1 MDPVKLEIRVVVV
14 DDHSLVREAL
24 VQSIA
29 LEPDI
34 EVCGEASN
42 GLEALTVCAALNP
55 DLILLDFSLPD
66 MTGIDVVDAMNAAG
80 SRPRVL
86 LLTGAPL
93 DEDERAQL
101 AREVE
106 GFLHKEAGRDAL
118 VAAIRAAAAEPV
130 KARSARAEDDRSGV
144 LNASALTPRER
155 AVLREISKGRS
166 VEIIAETLGMSPSTV
181 RKHRENI
188 MGKLC
193 LNSTAALVRVA
204 LQIGSY

>member
-1 MDPVKLEIRVVVV
+1 MVSVHGEIRVVVV

-34 EVCGEASN
+34 VVCGEASA
-42 GLEALTVCAALNP
+42 GDEAVTVCAALDP
-55 DLILLDFSLPD
+55 DLVVLDFSLPD

-93 DEDERAQL
+93 DEEERDQL
-101 AREVE
+101 ARQVE

-118 VAAIRAAAAEPV
+118 VAAIRTAAAEAV
-130 KARSARAEDDRSGV
+130 KTRPAHADDERPGV
-144 LNASALTPRER
+144 LSASALTPRER
-155 AVLREISKGRS
+155 AVLREIAKGRS
-166 VEIIAETLGMSPSTV
+166 VEMIAQTLGMSPSTV

>member
-1 MDPVKLEIRVVVV
+1 MYPAELDIRVVVV

-29 LEPDI
+29 MEPDI
-34 EVCGEASN
+34 EVCGEASD
-42 GLEALTVCAALNP
+42 GLEALAICSAINP
-55 DLILLDFSLPD
+55 DLVILDFSLPD

-80 SRPRVL
+80 PRPRVL
-86 LLTGAPL
+86 LLTGASL
-93 DEDERAQL
+93 DQDERDQL
-101 AREVE
+101 AQRVE

-118 VAAIRAAAAEPV
+118 VAAIRAAACEPV
-130 KARSARAEDDRSGV
+130 KARPAHGDDERTGV

-155 AVLREISKGRS
+155 AILREIAKGRS
-166 VEIIAETLGMSPSTV
+166 VELIAQTLVLSPSTV

-188 MGKLC
+188 MGKLGV
-193 LNSTAALVRVA
+193 NSTAALVRVA